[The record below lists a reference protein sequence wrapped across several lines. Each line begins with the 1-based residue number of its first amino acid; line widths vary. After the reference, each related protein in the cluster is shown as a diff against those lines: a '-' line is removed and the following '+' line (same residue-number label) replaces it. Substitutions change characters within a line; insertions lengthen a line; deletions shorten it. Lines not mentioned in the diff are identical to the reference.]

1 MLWSPVM
8 NAQRDRQAPI
18 RRTQRER
25 RQLSHSRML
34 AAAAKLIARQGS
46 SRTTLSQ
53 IGESSGYT
61 HGLVSHRFGS
71 KGKLIATLVRQL
83 QRDFAES
90 LAPVL
95 GEKSGI
101 EALKLTCEKYLRAA
115 TSVERMAIY
124 VLIGE
129 ALGPVPEIKPDLA
142 EADGYF
148 RASIQHRIEEGI
160 RSGEIRR
167 EVDSAAQAAMLVGT
181 LRGLV
186 IQNLLKPGAFNL
198 GAVCRE
204 LNSNLELTLAQKRR
218 RA

>member
-1 MLWSPVM
+1 MLTLFAM
-8 NAQRDRQAPI
+8 RARRNTQAPI

-25 RQLSHSRML
+25 RQLSHTRML
-34 AAAAKLIARQGS
+34 EAAAALIARQGS

-53 IGESSGYT
+53 IGETSGYT

-83 QRDFAES
+83 QRGFAQS
-90 LAPVL
+90 LVPVL

-101 EALKLTCEKYLRAA
+101 EALKLTCEQYLRAA
-115 TSVERMAIY
+115 TSVERTAIY

-142 EADGYF
+142 EADEYF

-167 EVDSAAQAAMLVGT
+167 EADPVAQAAMLVGM

-186 IQNLLKPGAFNL
+186 IQNLLRPGAFKL
-198 GAVCRE
+198 AEVCRE
-204 LNSNLELTLAQKRR
+204 LNSNLDLTLALKRR

>member
-8 NAQRDRQAPI
+8 NAQRDTHAPV

-53 IGESSGYT
+53 IGETSGYT

-142 EADGYF
+142 DADGYF
-148 RASIQHRIEEGI
+148 RAAIQHRIEEGI

-167 EVDSAAQAAMLVGT
+167 EVDSAAQAAILVGT

-198 GAVCRE
+198 AAVCRE
-204 LNSNLELTLAQKRR
+204 LNCNLELMLAQKRR

>member
-1 MLWSPVM
+1 M
-8 NAQRDRQAPI
+8 NAERNDQAPA

-34 AAAAKLIARQGS
+34 AAAAELIARQGS

-53 IGESSGYT
+53 IGETSGYT

-71 KGKLIATLVRQL
+71 KGKLITTLVRQL
-83 QRDFAES
+83 QRRFAQS
-90 LAPVL
+90 LLPVL

-115 TSVERMAIY
+115 TSVDRMAIY

-142 EADGYF
+142 DADDYF
-148 RASIQHRIEEGI
+148 RRSLQHLIEEGI
-160 RSGEIRR
+160 RAGEIRSH
-167 EVDSAAQAAMLVGT
+167 VDPAAQAAILVAT
-181 LRGLV
+181 MRGLA
-186 IQNLLKPGAFNL
+186 IQNLLRPGAFDL
-198 GAVCRE
+198 EAVCSE
-204 LNSNLELTLAQKRR
+204 LNSSLELILAQKRK